1 MKYVLGLTGGTGA
14 GKSEAARYLAKRG
27 AYVIDADKLSH
38 DVTGPGGE
46 ALEEIKGAFPGA
58 IENGTLNRRALG
70 VIVFSQP
77 ERLKVLN
84 KITHKY
90 IKKRAEELIE
100 KAGGFIVFDA
110 PLLYE
115 AGCEALC
122 DKVLFVDA
130 DKDIRIKRIMER
142 DMLSQADAKRRAE
155 ARSLRMA
162 REKADFIIMNNFGR
176 GELEKAIDE
185 ILKGIGLS

>member
-1 MKYVLGLTGGTGA
+1 M
-14 GKSEAARYLAKRG
+14 
-27 AYVIDADKLSH
+27 
-38 DVTGPGGE
+38 
-46 ALEEIKGAFPGA
+46 
-58 IENGTLNRRALG
+58 
-70 VIVFSQP
+70 
-77 ERLKVLN
+77 
-84 KITHKY
+84 
-90 IKKRAEELIE
+90 
-100 KAGGFIVFDA
+100 FDA

-130 DKDIRIKRIMER
+130 DKEIRIKRIMER
-142 DMLSQADAKRRAE
+142 DMLSQTDAKRRAE

-162 REKADFIIMNNFGR
+162 REKADFTVMNNFGR